1 MTKLNDTHRIL
12 LAAAGQRGDA
22 SLLPLPSSLTANART
37 TKALV
42 ALVTFGF
49 AEERKTTDAA
59 AVHRI
64 DGDLRF
70 GLFATSSGLAAIGID
85 ADEAGGRPTIDA
97 EVDGIA
103 PLPSRTT
110 KQADVLALLGRDD
123 GATLG
128 DIIAATGWLPH
139 TTRAALTGLRKKG
152 HQIERSK
159 RDGATCYRLLA
170 AA

>member
-22 SLLPLPSSLTANART
+22 SLLPLPSSLTASART
-37 TKALV
+37 TKAL
-42 ALVTFGF
+42 AGLVTFGF
-49 AEERKTTDAA
+49 AEERETTDAA

-70 GLFATSSGLAAIGID
+70 GLFATPSGLAAIGID

-97 EVDGIA
+97 KVDGNA

-128 DIIAATGWLPH
+128 DIIAA
-139 TTRAALTGLRKKG
+139 
-152 HQIERSK
+152 
-159 RDGATCYRLLA
+159 
-170 AA
+170 

>member
-12 LAAAGQRGDA
+12 LAAAGQRNDA

-37 TKALV
+37 TKALT
-42 ALVTFGF
+42 ALMTFGF
-49 AEERKTTDAA
+49 AEERETSDAA
-59 AVHRI
+59 AHRI

-70 GLFATSSGLAAIGID
+70 GLFATPSGLAAIGID
-85 ADEAGGRPTIDA
+85 ADGDCGQPATDFLA
-97 EVDGIA
+97 DNVA
-103 PLPSRTT
+103 PPAPSRPT
-110 KQADVLALLGRDD
+110 KQAYVLALLGRDD